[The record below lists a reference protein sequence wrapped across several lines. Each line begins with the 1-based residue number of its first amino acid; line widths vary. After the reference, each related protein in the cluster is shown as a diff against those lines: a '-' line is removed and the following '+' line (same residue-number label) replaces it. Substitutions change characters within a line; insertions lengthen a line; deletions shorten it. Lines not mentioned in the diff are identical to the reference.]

1 MKTDP
6 LKVKMATFILFL
18 GPIRFSKR
26 LGRAQALV
34 GGSYADYSFDDK
46 RQIQNLAPTSFRS
59 TFKE

>member
-26 LGRAQALV
+26 SGRAQALV
-34 GGSYADYSFDDK
+34 GGSYVDYSFYYK
-46 RQIQNLAPTSFRS
+46 KKSESRGS
-59 TFKE
+59 